1 MIRRCQVTRSADQ
14 SPVQE
19 KQLHIQDPS
28 GFRIKLEEISFN
40 GLDLR
45 WGSYVNHEPRVLSF
59 IPDKKAIVSH
69 FRIQDAGAANT
80 HAIREKQFVVY
91 RESPESHELYIPPTN
106 HKTRSFFEL
115 IVTDDFFDHIF
126 TEESR
131 FMERFRQYHTFN
143 TPSQEFTAQMLPVM
157 HHIINDMQH
166 APYSGA
172 LKATYLETKA
182 TELFLMQVLQLDR
195 HFPAAARLSA
205 ADMERLH
212 DIKHYID
219 AHYEQPL
226 SIMALAR
233 TAGINQMK
241 LKNGFKALFNNTVF
255 GYISGLRMQEAKRLL
270 LEGKMHVNEVADRM
284 GYKYPHHFTAAFRKK
299 FGLLPKDLKN

>member
-182 TELFLMQVLQLDR
+182 TELFLMQVLQLDQP
-195 HFPAAARLSA
+195 FPAAAGLSA

-212 DIKHYID
+212 SIKHYID